1 MGKSVFH
8 PSCKKTK
15 YYDVEKI
22 NFDQSLNVGTAHLV
36 SKCDHLL
43 ILWSIRNYPME
54 DQLPG
59 SPYPVKVEFTIF
71 KKHKH
76 HFKSLKS
83 MSGEFVFELNS
94 GTLPQFNLMGL
105 PDGEYECVARLNNK
119 DYTKNVILS
128 LIDGTYE
135 VIIN

>member
-15 YYDVEKI
+15 YYDIEKI
-22 NFDQSLNVGTAHLV
+22 NFDQNLNNGTAHLI
-36 SKCDHLL
+36 SKCRHLL
-43 ILWSIRNYPME
+43 ILWSIKNYPSE
-54 DQLPG
+54 EPLPG
-59 SPYPVKVEFTIF
+59 ARYPIKVEFTLF

-83 MSGEFVFELNS
+83 MSGEFVFELKS
-94 GTLPQFNLMGL
+94 GTSQQFNLMGL
-105 PDGEYECVARLNNK
+105 PDGEYQCVARLNNT
-119 DYTKNVILS
+119 DCSKNVILS
-128 LIDGTYE
+128 LIDGSYE